1 MNFSDFELLMTVKRR
16 AVGRRRKWVGAERRA
31 RVTSLVE
38 RKPGAPTLLASWH
51 GRGLKGNGLKLL
63 EERVSKKYHIL
74 AGFEERGMKGL
85 EASSPE
91 TLSNFNSYIMRQ

>member
-1 MNFSDFELLMTVKRR
+1 MTVKRR
-16 AVGRRRKWVGAERRA
+16 DVGWRRKWVGAEQRA

-38 RKPGAPTLLASWH
+38 REPGAAALLTSWQN
-51 GRGLKGNGLKLL
+51 RGLKGNGLKLL
-63 EERVSKKYHIL
+63 EESVSKKYHIL

-91 TLSNFNSYIMRQ
+91 ILSDFYTCIMRQ